1 LFSLK
6 LFGGASIETLTGP
19 LTGRAVQRHRLA
31 LLALLAAASTRGL
44 SRDKLIAYL
53 WPEADSDK
61 GRRLLSD
68 SVYRINQAIGKDV
81 IYGVGG
87 ELRLD
92 LQHLPSDVAEF
103 EAEVGRGDWE
113 RAVDLYAGAFL
124 DGFFLADAPEF
135 ERWVEAE
142 RDRLGREYAR
152 ALEALAIAAE
162 TEGNR
167 ARAVHWWR
175 MLAVRDPFNSRIA
188 LHLMQALDAAGERA
202 AALQHARTHALLL
215 REEFGTEPDHEIVAL
230 AERLR
235 AQPVVSGAAPAPP
248 PHAGSSSPPAAA
260 SPAPVIPHAEVIP
273 EADGGA
279 GAAGGRAAG
288 SDVRRTRLAVVLGVA
303 AGLLVLLGFGL
314 FWQGRQAPVA
324 PAPAPS
330 PPTIAVLP
338 FTDLSPG
345 GDHEY
350 FSDGIT
356 EELIST
362 LTGVEGLRVASSRSV
377 FAYRNSNEDV
387 RAIGA
392 KLGVATVLEGSVR
405 WSGDRLRITS
415 KLVSV
420 DDGYQLWAET
430 YDRPAGDAF
439 VIQQEIA
446 QAIVQTLRGR
456 LVGASAA
463 SSRPRPD
470 PEAYELYL
478 RGRSALQKAG
488 LDRTSSTGEGYL
500 KAIKFYEQA
509 IARDSTFAPV
519 YVAVATSL
527 TSLAFYDYLSP
538 DEAFPRAE
546 AAARKAV
553 ELDPALGTPHN
564 VLGYVQLYYRW
575 NLARA
580 EEEFRRAIEL
590 APTDPLAHQW
600 YANMLTIDGRF
611 PEAVREIRRSLEAD
625 PLRVIAVAVEGW
637 IQYYAREY
645 PAALEALGRALER
658 NPDHGATHLW
668 RAWTLEEMDSLP
680 AALDAHRRAVAA
692 SDSGAVF
699 VAALG
704 RALALAGDRPGAEA
718 LLRRLEARGASGG
731 YVPAYEIAKLHE
743 ALGRRDRA
751 LEWLDRAYRE
761 RSHSMAFLKID
772 PQLDGLRSDPRFVDL
787 VERVGLQ

>member
-1 LFSLK
+1 MFSLK
-6 LFGGASIETLTGP
+6 LFGGASIETPTGP

-31 LLALLAAASTRGL
+31 LLALFAGAFTRGL

-92 LQHLPSDVAEF
+92 LQHLPSDVTEF
-103 EAEVGRGDWE
+103 EAHLGRSEWE
-113 RAVDLYAGAFL
+113 RAVDLYAGPFL
-124 DGFFLADAPEF
+124 DGFFLTDAPEF
-135 ERWVEAE
+135 ERWVEVE
-142 RDRLGREYAR
+142 RERLDREYAG

-188 LHLMQALDAAGERA
+188 LHLMQALDAVGERA

-235 AQPVVSGAAPAPP
+235 AQPVASGAAPAPP
-248 PHAGSSSPPAAA
+248 PHAGSPSPSAAA
-260 SPAPVIPHAEVIP
+260 SPAPSVPYA

-279 GAAGGRAAG
+279 GAAGVRAAR

-303 AGLLVLLGFGL
+303 AGLLVLLRIGL

-345 GDHEY
+345 RDHEY

-439 VIQQEIA
+439 VIQEEIA

-456 LVGASAA
+456 LIGASAA

-509 IARDSTFAPV
+509 IARDSTFAPA
-519 YVAVATSL
+519 YVAMANSL
-527 TSLAFYDYLSP
+527 ISLAFYDYLPP

-553 ELDPALGTPHN
+553 ELDPLLGTAHN
-564 VLGYVQLYYRW
+564 ALAYVQLYYRW
-575 NLARA
+575 NLALA

-668 RAWTLEEMDSLP
+668 RAWTLEEMASLP

-704 RALALAGDRPGAEA
+704 RALALAGERAEA
-718 LLRRLEARGASGG
+718 EMLLRQLEARGQSGN
-731 YVPAYEIAKLHE
+731 YVPAYEIAKVHL
-743 ALGRRDRA
+743 ALGRTNDA
-751 LEWLDRAYRE
+751 LEWLDRAYE
-761 RSHSMAFLKID
+761 QRSHSMVFLKID
-772 PQLDGLRSDPRFVDL
+772 PQLDGLRSDPRFGYL
-787 VERVGLQ
+787 VKRVGLQ